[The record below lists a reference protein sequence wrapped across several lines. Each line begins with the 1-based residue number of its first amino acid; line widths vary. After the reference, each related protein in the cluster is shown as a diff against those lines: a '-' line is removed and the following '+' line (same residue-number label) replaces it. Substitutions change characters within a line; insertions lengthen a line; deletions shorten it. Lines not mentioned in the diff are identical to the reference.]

1 MALSGLLCAIGM
13 FLFGHEMAV
22 GANAALCS
30 FLMGVMMLG
39 VIIGI
44 WSTISY
50 GLDAFRNLSS
60 EMFVMNMLF
69 KVRFL
74 RVFFFE
80 HQYIHHLGPAEDFA
94 PVLSLLEG
102 RTRGGIHYL
111 VCIMI

>member
-69 KVRFL
+69 KVRF
-74 RVFFFE
+74 FW
-80 HQYIHHLGPAEDFA
+80 HQYIDHLGPAEDFA